1 MSLRS
6 GYELAT
12 VGASSSIHP
21 PAVATDRIPI
31 RLQIFAWV
39 TAKDPAGV
47 AFNLARPVVEQH
59 RHVPIFF
66 MSDGYRLHTSL
77 WLHALQ
83 IGM

>member
-47 AFNLARPVVEQH
+47 AFNLSFVLNNLR
-59 RHVPIFF
+59 R
-66 MSDGYRLHTSL
+66 SDLH
-77 WLHALQ
+77 Q
-83 IGM
+83 IISFAG

>member
-31 RLQIFAWV
+31 RLQIFARV

-59 RHVPIFF
+59 HHVPIFF
-66 MSDGYRLHTSL
+66 MSDG
-77 WLHALQ
+77 
-83 IGM
+83 